1 LTVKKI
7 SCLLR
12 VNQSSST
19 ETIMRPLHLL
29 LLDDH
34 PITLAGL
41 AAELNDDA
49 AFTVAHQCRSLKEAM
64 QAFALTSIDV
74 VITDFHLA
82 DGTTGLDLLTQMR
95 QLNHTAPVL
104 MLSSDDRTATVRQAL
119 GLGVAG
125 YLSKYSEV
133 QAIKQAVAWVV
144 QPQNREQVYLW
155 PSSLRRALTAEP
167 AFGVAQSSPAAL
179 SKLSPREKEVLRL
192 FGQGAEPKEIAASF
206 VPVLSVQTVYSHL
219 TKVRQK
225 LNIQNEVELRSYG
238 LRYLSSA
245 EPTSAQ
251 TGSETSVRRPPSGRL
266 VTNNVPL
273 N

>member
-1 LTVKKI
+1 
-7 SCLLR
+7 
-12 VNQSSST
+12 
-19 ETIMRPLHLL
+19 MHPLHLL

-41 AAELNDDA
+41 AHAFNDDTS
-49 AFTVAHQCRSLKEAM
+49 FGTVCQCRSLKEAL
-64 QAFALTSIDV
+64 QAFRVTPIDV

-167 AFGVAQSSPAAL
+167 VFAVVQSSPAAL

-192 FGQGAEPKEIAASF
+192 FGQGAEPKEIAGSF

-238 LRYLSSA
+238 LRYLSA
-245 EPTSAQ
+245 EDASAQ
-251 TGSETSVRRPPSGRL
+251 TGSETSVRKPPSGRL